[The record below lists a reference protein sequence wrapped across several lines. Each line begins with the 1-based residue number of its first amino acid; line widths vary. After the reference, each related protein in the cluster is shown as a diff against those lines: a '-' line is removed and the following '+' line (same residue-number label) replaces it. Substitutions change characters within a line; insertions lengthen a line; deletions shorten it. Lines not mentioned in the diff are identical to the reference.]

1 MNSSP
6 LAPHDNAV
14 DSRLA
19 AALLAM
25 VACLY
30 TAAALW
36 SNMGLG
42 YGGDSFSHYLI
53 ARYSWKHPHLLL
65 HSWGKP
71 FFTLVSS
78 PFAQLGWGGML
89 AFNIACGTLTAYV
102 VYRYCRGLRLPH
114 SWVSIVLVALMP
126 IYFRQV
132 PSGLTE
138 PLFALMVAASA
149 YLFLIERF
157 AASCLLVSFLPL
169 VRTEGLVILPL
180 FAVALLVKR
189 QAAALPL
196 LATGVLL
203 YSVVGY
209 FVKNDLFWMKTES
222 YGYHNPVYARRSAT
236 LLHYFTA
243 TPYLF
248 GVALPPLIVVGLG
261 WMLATFARMRTA
273 WTGDKSLLVTAL
285 IMTGSFGGLFS
296 AYALLTALGVFGVIG
311 DKRYIAVVAPGA
323 TVTAML
329 GLRWATARLGD
340 RRPLR
345 RALVAAVCLL
355 AVFSAY
361 RLIGRD
367 VGRGPSRENVIV
379 RDAARWL
386 KGSGHAR
393 EKVYYFDPIVP
404 FETDIDPFDN
414 RRAAHLWAL
423 RRESPPRGAIIFW
436 DAHYGPNHAR
446 LPLSALAGSRDLVL
460 LKSFVPA
467 PPFKTLGNAPF
478 EVHIFQKTT
487 DAEIALYTPE

>member
-1 MNSSP
+1 MAS
-6 LAPHDNAV
+6 
-14 DSRLA
+14 
-19 AALLAM
+19 ALLAL

-30 TAAALW
+30 VAAALW

-89 AFNIACGTLTAYV
+89 AFNITCGTVTAYT
-102 VYRYCRGLRLPH
+102 VYRYCRRLQLPY
-114 SWVSIVLVALMP
+114 SWASIVLLTLMP
-126 IYFRQV
+126 IYFRQI

-138 PLFALMVAASA
+138 PLFALMVAVSA
-149 YLFLIERF
+149 YLFLIERVM
-157 AASCLLVSFLPL
+157 ASCLLASFLPL

-180 FAVALLVKR
+180 FAVALVVKR
-189 QAAALPL
+189 QAAKIPL
-196 LATGVLL
+196 LAVGVVL
-203 YSVVGY
+203 YSVVGF
-209 FVKNDLFWMKTES
+209 FVKDNLFWLKAES
-222 YGYHNPVYARRSAT
+222 YGYENPIYARRSAT

-248 GVALPPLIVVGLG
+248 GLALPPLILLGLG
-261 WMLATFARMRTA
+261 WLLMMLLRTREA
-273 WTGDKSLLVTAL
+273 WKGDKSLLVTTL
-285 IMTGSFGGLFS
+285 LMTGSFWTLFS
-296 AYALLTALGVFGVIG
+296 AYALLTALGIFGVIG
-311 DKRYIAVVAPGA
+311 DKRYIAVIAPGA

-329 GLRWATARLGD
+329 GLRWATTRLGD
-340 RRPLR
+340 RKPLR
-345 RALVAAVCLL
+345 HALVAAVCLL

-386 KGSGHAR
+386 KSSDHAK

-404 FETDIDPFDN
+404 FEADIDPFDH

-436 DAHYGPNHAR
+436 DAHYSPNHAR
-446 LPLSALAGSRDLVL
+446 LPLAVLAESRDLVL

-467 PPFKTLGNAPF
+467 QPFKTLGNAPF